1 MGSLFSRP
9 KPPPPP
15 PKAVTDTLTAKENQV
30 KADELQ
36 ETKVTQSRRKS
47 RAKGGMSGMMMAGGQ
62 ARPDYLEPPKTTL
75 GVSGRNPRNIA

>member
-15 PKAVTDTLTAKENQV
+15 PQEVTDTLTAKEQQV
-30 KADELQ
+30 QADELQ
-36 ETKVTQSRRKS
+36 ETRITQSRRKS
-47 RAKGGMSGMMMAGGQ
+47 RAKGGMSQMMAGGM
-62 ARPDYLEPPKTTL
+62 ARPDYLEPPKTKL